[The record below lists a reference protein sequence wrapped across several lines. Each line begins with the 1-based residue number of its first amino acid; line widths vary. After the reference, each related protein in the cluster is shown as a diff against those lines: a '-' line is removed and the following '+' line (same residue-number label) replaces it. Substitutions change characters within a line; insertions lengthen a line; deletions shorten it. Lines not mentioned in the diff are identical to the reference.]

1 MTDAR
6 LDSAYGAVEDG
17 GVRGEEARA
26 SPQRPHFRALVQAL
40 ALLCVVSAG
49 VSMNART
56 AVAPVL
62 DKIVDDDDDRAAV
75 HVAALTTRTLFLPTT
90 FAPTLAPFSRVAAPL
105 KDEEAR
111 IHALEDKIDALR
123 SREAAQEAR
132 RDGQRRDTAG
142 PV

>member
-1 MTDAR
+1 MSRYSVPLVSVRVVAMTDAR

-56 AVAPVL
+56 AVAPRQL
-62 DKIVDDDDDRAAV
+62 RACLEDGTPQQRENTPGHAGIPAAPRAACCPPPG
-75 HVAALTTRTLFLPTT
+75 RT
-90 FAPTLAPFSRVAAPL
+90 
-105 KDEEAR
+105 
-111 IHALEDKIDALR
+111 
-123 SREAAQEAR
+123 
-132 RDGQRRDTAG
+132 
-142 PV
+142 